1 MKISRLLLILC
12 CLSFTASADVLI
24 KQQDM
29 DLRQALDAIAKD
41 MQLKLVSNIDS
52 KTGSQPITQT
62 ISGSGPALLAELSAV
77 FDFDWYTFGGT
88 LTIQSGQQ
96 YLNYT
101 YKPKNISPSQLLAE
115 MKTAFKTNTTTKIKL
130 VERGN
135 SLLFSGTRSFVTD
148 AMGYASMVDKNQF
161 LEAGNNLEV
170 ARIEFN
176 YISVL
181 DRSIAT
187 FDGEVNFPGAQ
198 SLIAA
203 AITNIGQFTNLT
215 DEEMAT
221 RAYRVKLSQ
230 GEKQAL
236 EEDEK
241 STKVQALPGPNAL
254 LIRGTQEEVKLAK
267 RIAALIDVKRRQ
279 LLFSLKVYDIATE
292 RKENLGI
299 DGGWVNGSRGIYDI
313 VVPPFTETKD
323 FLKNFQAL
331 YSNGIARSVYETNL
345 LVLENQQ
352 GQFGKKQTATL
363 ALVSNKQIQTEKIE
377 ADNSL
382 YVTGRLLPS
391 GQVQARVQYVEEALD
406 DEGEGGQGSEGSQ
419 RPPRVSSQ
427 SMTSEVYI
435 KPDQTVILGGFD
447 NTVTEQRITGVPLI
461 SHLPLIGNLFKYTS
475 ESKHKYKR
483 YISISFQVIE

>member
-1 MKISRLLLILC
+1 MKFSRILLALC
-12 CLSFTASADVLI
+12 CLTFGAQADVFI

-29 DLRQALDAIAKD
+29 DLKQALDAIAKD
-41 MQLKLVSNIDS
+41 MQLKLVSDIDS
-52 KTGSQPITQT
+52 KTSSQPITQT
-62 ISGSGPALLAELSAV
+62 LSGSGPVLLTKLSNV

-96 YLNYT
+96 YVNYT
-101 YKPKNISPSQLLAE
+101 YKPKNISPGQLLTE
-115 MKTAFKTNTTTKIKL
+115 MKSAFKTNGTTKIKL
-130 VERGN
+130 VERGH
-135 SLLFSGTRSFVTD
+135 SLLFSGTRKFVND
-148 AMGYASMVDKNQF
+148 AMGYAAMVDKNQF
-161 LEAGNNLEV
+161 LEKGNNLEV

-176 YISVL
+176 YISVM
-181 DRSIAT
+181 DRNIAT
-187 FDGEVNFPGAQ
+187 YDGQVNFPGAQ

-203 AITNIGQFTNLT
+203 AITNIGQFTNLN
-215 DEEMAT
+215 DEELT
-221 RAYRVKLSQ
+221 SRAYRVKLSQ

-241 STKVQALPGPNAL
+241 STKVQALPGSNAL
-254 LIRGTQEEVKLAK
+254 LVRGTQEEVKLAK

-279 LLFSLKVYDIATE
+279 LLFSLKVYDISAE

-299 DGGWVNGSRGIYDI
+299 DSGWLNGSRGIYDI
-313 VVPPFTETKD
+313 VVPPFTETTD

-331 YSNGIARSVYETNL
+331 YTNGIARSVYETNL
-345 LVLENQQ
+345 LALENQQ

-363 ALVSNKQIQTEKIE
+363 TLISNREVKTEKIE

-391 GQVQARVQYVEEALD
+391 GQVQARIQYVEEVLD
-406 DEGEGGQGSEGSQ
+406 DEGENSDGSQ

-427 SMTSEVYI
+427 SLNSEVYI
-435 KPDQTVILGGFD
+435 QPGQTVILGGFD
-447 NTVTEQRITGVPLI
+447 NTVTQQQESGVPVLSSI
-461 SHLPLIGNLFKYTS
+461 PLLGELFKYTS

-483 YISISFQVIE
+483 YVSISFQVVE